1 MKKAIALLL
10 VALMGLSLF
19 GCGKSKQEKEMEKMQ
34 KEAEKAY
41 QELMDGIKD
50 ATKD

>member
-19 GCGKSKQEKEMEKMQ
+19 GCKSKEQ
-34 KEAEKAY
+34 KEAEKAAK
-41 QELMDGIKD
+41 ELLDALNDAAKD
-50 ATKD
+50 